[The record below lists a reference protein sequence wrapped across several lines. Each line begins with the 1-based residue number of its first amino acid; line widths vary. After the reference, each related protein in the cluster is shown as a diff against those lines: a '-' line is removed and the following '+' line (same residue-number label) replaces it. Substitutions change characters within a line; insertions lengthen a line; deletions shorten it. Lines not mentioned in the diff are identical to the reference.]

1 MLSFENVQSFAQNVE
16 SILHFII
23 LKKRCRVV
31 YGYTNLFIYFSVLI
45 FLCERYR
52 KPYTTL
58 HLFENCNRLQKMSSR
73 LYIL

>member
-52 KPYTTL
+52 KPYTTIHSTIFNVYGIGCKL
-58 HLFENCNRLQKMSSR
+58 AV
-73 LYIL
+73 